1 MSRWDLWILITTT
14 TEPAATFLLKTHG
27 YINNTTPI
35 KLFRTAEIE
44 VAIVKFTCRK
54 TNTFVPLRIPTIWI
68 KKWVL
73 EKETS
78 IRERTRLDWLI
89 QGWSIKTR
97 RVDVA
102 LKKQK
107 RGQTDKPNSIWKSES
122 LSTVHHRRTH
132 FPLAEAHKTYMKRK
146 LRRRACADKRKT
158 NKSTKITRIRAW
170 FALKHF
176 VPRYSSVRFKA
187 RTKKYRRILSATR

>member
-1 MSRWDLWILITTT
+1 MT
-14 TEPAATFLLKTHG
+14 ATFLLKTHD
-27 YINNTTPI
+27 YVNDTTPI
-35 KLFRTAEIE
+35 KLFRTAEIK
-44 VAIVKFTCRK
+44 VVIAKFTGRK
-54 TNTFVPLRIPTIWI
+54 TNAFVPFRVPTIWI

-107 RGQTDKPNSIWKSES
+107 RGQTDKPNSI
-122 LSTVHHRRTH
+122 
-132 FPLAEAHKTYMKRK
+132 
-146 LRRRACADKRKT
+146 
-158 NKSTKITRIRAW
+158 
-170 FALKHF
+170 
-176 VPRYSSVRFKA
+176 
-187 RTKKYRRILSATR
+187 